1 MYMSSQNTNDIS
13 FNPVSFA
20 EWRLKEFK
28 KPQSAGVLN
37 ESLEIISSI
46 FREMIGDFENKRKP
60 SLVES
65 DKSLSKEWLEYGT
78 KLWSGDNYLNKFFA
92 FWFFLFGGILL
103 IIYYGLKVPLF
114 IITLILKLL
123 GLTKTF
129 SAPIIIYGV
138 LVGLSFS
145 QKHIYD
151 PYRMMWLLITYIL
164 LYTRNFNIKLFTI
177 FIVLTIII
185 ETYLIFLGT
194 YLTFLETYLTF
205 PNPIELLNHLLFEVS
220 KHLFTLPTPSF

>member
-1 MYMSSQNTNDIS
+1 MCKNNQKYIYMYSQNTNDIS

-37 ESLEIISSI
+37 EGLEIISTI
-46 FREMIGDFENKRKP
+46 FREIIGDFENKSKP

-65 DKSLSKEWLEYGT
+65 DKSFLEEGIKYFNN
-78 KLWSGDNYLNKFFA
+78 LWSGKPMDKIFA
-92 FWFFLFGGILL
+92 FFFIIFGGTLL
-103 IIYYGLKVPLF
+103 IIYYILKAPLF
-114 IITLILKLL
+114 IITSILNLKLP
-123 GLTKTF
+123 GLKKTF
-129 SAPIIIYGV
+129 SAPIIIYGI

-151 PYRMMWLLITYIL
+151 AYRMMWLLITYIL

-185 ETYLIFLGT
+185 EIILIFL
-194 YLTFLETYLTF
+194 
-205 PNPIELLNHLLFEVS
+205 S
-220 KHLFTLPTPSF
+220 KK

>member
-1 MYMSSQNTNDIS
+1 MYSQNTNDIS

-37 ESLEIISSI
+37 EGLEIISTI
-46 FREMIGDFENKRKP
+46 FREIIGDFENKSKP

-65 DKSLSKEWLEYGT
+65 DKSFLEEGIKYFNN
-78 KLWSGDNYLNKFFA
+78 LWSGKPMDKIFA
-92 FWFFLFGGILL
+92 FFFIIFGGTLL
-103 IIYYGLKVPLF
+103 IIYYILKAPLF
-114 IITLILKLL
+114 IITSILNLKLP
-123 GLTKTF
+123 GLKKTF
-129 SAPIIIYGV
+129 SAPIIIYV
-138 LVGLSFS
+138 ILIGLSFS

-151 PYRMMWLLITYIL
+151 AYRMMWLLITYIL

-185 ETYLIFLGT
+185 EIILIFL
-194 YLTFLETYLTF
+194 
-205 PNPIELLNHLLFEVS
+205 S
-220 KHLFTLPTPSF
+220 KK

>member
-1 MYMSSQNTNDIS
+1 MYSQNTNDIS

-37 ESLEIISSI
+37 EGLEIISTI
-46 FREMIGDFENKRKP
+46 FREIIGDFENKSKP

-65 DKSLSKEWLEYGT
+65 DKSFLEEGIKYFNN
-78 KLWSGDNYLNKFFA
+78 LWSGKPMDKIFA
-92 FWFFLFGGILL
+92 FFFIIFGGTLL
-103 IIYYGLKVPLF
+103 IIYYILKAPLF

-129 SAPIIIYGV
+129 SAPIIIYV
-138 LVGLSFS
+138 ILIGLSFS

-185 ETYLIFLGT
+185 ETYLIFL
-194 YLTFLETYLTF
+194 
-205 PNPIELLNHLLFEVS
+205 S
-220 KHLFTLPTPSF
+220 KK

>member
-1 MYMSSQNTNDIS
+1 MYSPDTNDTNDIS

-37 ESLEIISSI
+37 EGLEIISTI
-46 FREMIGDFENKRKP
+46 FREIIGDFENKSKP

-65 DKSLSKEWLEYGT
+65 DKSFLEEGIKYFNN
-78 KLWSGDNYLNKFFA
+78 LWSGKPMDKIFA
-92 FWFFLFGGILL
+92 FFFIIFGGTLL
-103 IIYYGLKVPLF
+103 IIYYILKAPLF
-114 IITLILKLL
+114 IITSILNLKLL
-123 GLTKTF
+123 ELLGLKKTF
-129 SAPIIIYGV
+129 SAPIIIYGI

-151 PYRMMWLLITYIL
+151 AYRMMWLLITYIL

-185 ETYLIFLGT
+185 EIILIFL
-194 YLTFLETYLTF
+194 
-205 PNPIELLNHLLFEVS
+205 S
-220 KHLFTLPTPSF
+220 KK

>member
-1 MYMSSQNTNDIS
+1 MSSQNTNDIS

-37 ESLEIISSI
+37 EGLEIISRI
-46 FREMIGDFENKRKP
+46 FREIIGDFENKSKP
-60 SLVES
+60 SLTEP
-65 DKSLSKEWLEYGT
+65 DKSFLEEGIKYFN
-78 KLWSGDNYLNKFFA
+78 KLWSGNSTDKFFA
-92 FWFFLFGGILL
+92 FWFIIFGGTLL
-103 IIYYGLKVPLF
+103 IIYYILKAPLF
-114 IITLILKLL
+114 IITSILKLL

-129 SAPIIIYGV
+129 SAPIIIYGI

-151 PYRMMWLLITYIL
+151 AYRMMWLLITYIL

-185 ETYLIFLGT
+185 EIILIFL
-194 YLTFLETYLTF
+194 
-205 PNPIELLNHLLFEVS
+205 S
-220 KHLFTLPTPSF
+220 KK